1 MYNYLIRLQPVSGKP
16 ALVVSTSL
24 YIPNPVPG
32 LSCARLRST
41 PIDAAVQR
49 CLPLTFSFPAASIL
63 NSLGCQHAT
72 MVKPMKNL
80 NYYTT
85 HVHFESPDPT
95 TYVSL
100 VNSRRTARAEI
111 DVIQDFPNATE
122 VAIAG
127 LTQDTFE
134 YFVEKYGQQFKV
146 IIFCKCPLVGS
157 LKAIEALEQIEYI
170 VYFWNQRAEHLWDFS
185 KTKALK
191 GFCYDDF
198 RHMHDISEITGAP
211 ALEELQ
217 FGDRVWAKYI
227 LNTLGPI
234 QECTTLKSLAFS
246 AKKIVDGKI
255 EPLAR
260 LKQLENISFSS
271 NLFSTEQVA
280 WLKAHLP
287 DTVVSKVLDAYWTV
301 EKPLR
306 ISGKDKDT
314 IIVGKRKP
322 LLSSVEDQARIAI
335 YVEQFHKMHQWFLEN
350 PKALPDDYRKAA

>member
-1 MYNYLIRLQPVSGKP
+1 
-16 ALVVSTSL
+16 
-24 YIPNPVPG
+24 
-32 LSCARLRST
+32 
-41 PIDAAVQR
+41 
-49 CLPLTFSFPAASIL
+49 
-63 NSLGCQHAT
+63 

-80 NYYTT
+80 NFYTA
-85 HVHFESPDPT
+85 HVNFESPDPN

-100 VNSRRTARAEI
+100 IDTRRIAKAEI
-111 DVIQDFPNATE
+111 DVIQEFPNATE

-134 YFVEKYGQQFKV
+134 YFVENYGQQFKV
-146 IIFCKCPLVGS
+146 IIFWKCPLVGS
-157 LKAIEALEQIEYI
+157 LKAMEYLDQVEYI

-198 RHMHDISEITGAP
+198 RRMHDISEIAGAP

-227 LNTLGPI
+227 LNTLGPL
-234 QECTTLKSLAFS
+234 QECLALKNLAFS

-255 EPLAR
+255 EPLAH
-260 LKQLENISFSS
+260 LKQLEQLSFSS

-287 DTVVSKVLDAYWTV
+287 DTVVSTVLNAYWTID
-301 EKPLR
+301 KPLT

-314 IIVGKRKP
+314 VIVGKRKP
-322 LLSSVEDQARIAI
+322 ILSSVEDKARISK
-335 YVEQFHKMHQWFLEN
+335 YVAQFNEMYQWYVEN
-350 PKALPDDYRKAA
+350 PKALPDDYRKAAYR